1 MNIQSLK
8 FRLKCAI
15 STLTDLKNDN
25 QIHIKATVIKTFLN
39 NESYEKAVLRL
50 TKTYNIHLL
59 KHIPGD
65 KKGIIYILSNFNSSF
80 KSFVNYLKKLEIE
93 FNIDS
98 ELAPGFNIPYYLSL
112 ILLDKRP
119 DNPDENYSEETNE
132 ITMSILFKGFN
143 CSTDEDK
150 EYFLKDKDD
159 ILKEFNNIC
168 ESVKRII
175 QFYRTNDGTKR
186 ERNEGF
192 RDLSIKHILNDKF
205 LNEIEDEIKPRYR
218 EQPILIFADSYKT
231 NNQDKSD
238 YDRILERLLKI
249 NISLSRQIIQIKTE
263 NDIAKNIYKIGKFD
277 SITLATRIIGRGADI
292 KVDKSIEKGLHLI
305 LTYYPER
312 ESVYIQMLGRTARQ
326 DEKGSYSEICRKPKN
341 FSPVEEKEINPRNIK
356 IQETTEYFYRN
367 YR

>member
-1 MNIQSLK
+1 DTSDRDHYSQLFKLKRIFKQVEDADNGGNIYNLIEIFKILMNIQSLK

-192 RDLSIKHILNDKF
+192 RDLSIKHILNGFSLTNRDSLHDRK
-205 LNEIEDEIKPRYR
+205 EYARK
-218 EQPILIFADSYKT
+218 LI
-231 NNQDKSD
+231 
-238 YDRILERLLKI
+238 
-249 NISLSRQIIQIKTE
+249 
-263 NDIAKNIYKIGKFD
+263 
-277 SITLATRIIGRGADI
+277 
-292 KVDKSIEKGLHLI
+292 
-305 LTYYPER
+305 
-312 ESVYIQMLGRTARQ
+312 
-326 DEKGSYSEICRKPKN
+326 
-341 FSPVEEKEINPRNIK
+341 
-356 IQETTEYFYRN
+356 
-367 YR
+367 